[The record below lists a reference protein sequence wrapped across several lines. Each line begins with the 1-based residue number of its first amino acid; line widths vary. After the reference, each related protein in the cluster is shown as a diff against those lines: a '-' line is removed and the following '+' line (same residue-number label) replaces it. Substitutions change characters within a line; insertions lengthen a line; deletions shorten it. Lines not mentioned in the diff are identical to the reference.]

1 MIVMTRISKALVWT
15 GLLLPLFAQAD
26 GDLIIKNAG
35 SFTVKPG
42 ASIIVGPNQI
52 VDIQA
57 GGIGRIEKD
66 GTVDG
71 NVTVRSG
78 ALLVL
83 CGEITGDLLALGQI
97 GDCRLRTDA
106 LIGKKRGR
114 LSGNN
119 RYSRTGAGRP
129 FASALDGRGVLN
141 FYIAGQND
149 AFVDDGLKFRAKLP
163 KGDLNLSVNRITGGR
178 SNVTAQFVRSAYVD
192 PEVPPGKTLLFQVAA
207 RAGTRSAQER
217 IYRFTADVTSIGD
230 GNVSDRVT
238 AEITQPATSPS
249 RPLPADRGR

>member
-1 MIVMTRISKALVWT
+1 MTRISKALVWT
-15 GLLLPLFAQAD
+15 GLLLPLFARAD
-26 GDLIIKNAG
+26 GDLIIKNGG

-57 GGIGRIEKD
+57 GATGRLEKD
-66 GTVDG
+66 GIVDG

-78 ALLVL
+78 GFLLL
-83 CGEITGDLLALGQI
+83 CGEITGDLLTLGKV
-97 GDCRLRTDA
+97 GNCDFRTDA

-129 FASALDGRGVLN
+129 LTAALDGRGVLN

-149 AFVDDGLKFRAKLP
+149 AFVDDGLKFRANLP

-178 SNVTAQFVRSAYVD
+178 SNVTAQFVRGAYVD
-192 PEVPPGKTLLFQVAA
+192 PAVPPGKTLLFQVSA
-207 RAGTRSAQER
+207 RAGTRSAQEK
-217 IYRFTADVTSIGD
+217 IYRVSTDVTSTSD

-249 RPLPADRGR
+249 RPQPGDRGR